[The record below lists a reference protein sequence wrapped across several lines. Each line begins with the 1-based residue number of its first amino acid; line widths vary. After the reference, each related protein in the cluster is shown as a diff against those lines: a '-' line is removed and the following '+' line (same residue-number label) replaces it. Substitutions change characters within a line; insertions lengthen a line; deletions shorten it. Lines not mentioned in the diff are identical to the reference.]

1 MLFGAFTNASQAM
14 QSMDWAMGSISQNIA
29 NVNTTGYKE
38 KDTQFKTVLSESHA
52 SPAQTNNSPTKATA
66 SGGLDIFGVRP
77 ADRNLITKSGTITTS
92 TVWSDMAIN
101 GRGFFMVTQ
110 PDSTGAPTS
119 SVTTGNTLFTRAGN
133 FQQKAVNGNNY
144 FTTSSGQYL
153 MGWQADAQGNIAG
166 IHTTAG
172 SPVPSST
179 TTTTTTGAAPSLT
192 PVYANIGQNITGFAT
207 TAMQMVANL
216 PSNATQ
222 TVSPQSFTDTS
233 TVTDGFGTAQTLSM
247 QWTRLSGDTWQVDF
261 SLPPNPADGSVG
273 TITGTPLTVT
283 MDANGTITAPSTSAS
298 GIGYQDLTVD
308 WSAGPTLQTTPSIN
322 LNSNKPT
329 FNEVPETLTVF
340 DKAYNSHSLP
350 ISFEHAGNGQWY
362 MRFQP
367 NASDATISGLSAT
380 TAGTTTTY
388 GNSIPITFDGAGK
401 ISTPSSVSFT
411 STWTATGAGAN
422 TVSIDLSKMTQFSAT
437 SANKV
442 DVKVIDQ
449 DGYAGGVM
457 DGVDI
462 AQTGEVIAHF
472 NNGRTRT
479 LYMIPVA
486 TFASADQLDPISGTL
501 FRATEQA
508 GAMTVDAIT
517 KQGSGAAI
525 QSASVESSN
534 VDLADQFTKMIV
546 TQKAYS
552 VNANVFKTA
561 DEMTQSVRDLIT

>member
-1 MLFGAFTNASQAM
+1 MIYGAFTNASQAM

-52 SPAQTNNSPTKATA
+52 APAQSNNSPTQATA
-66 SGGLDIFGVRP
+66 TSGLDIFGVR
-77 ADRNLITKSGTITTS
+77 AVDRNLITKSGTITTS
-92 TVWSDMAIN
+92 TVWSDLAIN
-101 GRGFFMVTQ
+101 GRGFFVVA
-110 PDSTGAPTS
+110 PADSSGAPSTGS
-119 SVTTGNTLFTRAGN
+119 SGNLYTRAGN
-133 FQQKAVNGNNY
+133 FQQKALNGNNY
-144 FTTSSGQYL
+144 FVTAGGQYL
-153 MGWQADAQGNIAG
+153 MGWKADAQGNIG
-166 IHTTAG
+166 GVHTTAG
-172 SPVPSST
+172 SPVSSATSTAT
-179 TTTTTTGAAPSLT
+179 TATPALT
-192 PVYANIGQNITGFAT
+192 PVYANIGQSITGVAT

-233 TVTDGFGTAQTLSM
+233 TVTDGFGTAQTLTM
-247 QWTRLSGDTWQVDF
+247 QWTRASGDTWTVDF

-283 MDANGTITAPSTSAS
+283 MDANGKITSPSTSAS
-298 GIGYQDLTVD
+298 GIGYQDLTID

-322 LNSNKPT
+322 LNANQPT
-329 FNEVPETLTVF
+329 FNTIAESLTIY
-340 DKAYNSHSLP
+340 DTAYNAHTLP
-350 ISFEHAGNGQWY
+350 VSFEHSGNGQWF

-367 NASDATISGLSAT
+367 NAADATMSGLTAT
-380 TAGTTTTY
+380 TAGVTTAY
-388 GNSIPITFDGAGK
+388 GNSIPITFNGDG
-401 ISTPSSVSFT
+401 SLSSPDSIAFKA
-411 STWTATGAGAN
+411 TWTAAGAGSN
-422 TVSIDLSKMTQFSAT
+422 SVTIDTKKLTQFAST
-437 SANKV
+437 SGKKL
-442 DVKVIDQ
+442 DIKVIDQ

-462 AQTGEVIAHF
+462 ANTGEVIAHF

-486 TFASADQLDPISGTL
+486 TFVSADQLDPISGTM

-508 GAMTVDAIT
+508 GTMSIDSIT

-525 QSASVESSN
+525 QSAAVESSN